1 LEISTYSDPDALLD
15 DLLTSTGP
23 GGGVGWQDLDFPDF
37 CEQYLVIQDK
47 YDQFVPFILNNVQR
61 HFYETVMA
69 SGNTKHL
76 ILKARRF
83 GFTTVIQAFNF
94 WQSMRQASRFMSMAH
109 DETTTQF
116 LREMARIFYDELPR
130 PLGVQREYNNYGQT
144 TYDNGSRTTI
154 KTAGSKVGG
163 RGGTFGGGIHASEV
177 AFWTDAR
184 SIMSGALQAVSPDA
198 WVFLESTP
206 NGAQGMFYEEV
217 QKALAGNSDFALH
230 FYPWFTYDE
239 YRIPLDP
246 GETLAYTDEE
256 TALVEKHNLTPAQ
269 IKWRRRKMREPEM
282 DVLFTQEYP
291 EDVETCFLTSG
302 NSAFPNVHLV
312 MGPPVQT
319 APIRGHEYVA
329 GLDWGQDANYSA
341 LSIMDATTK
350 QEVYLNRWRH
360 EPYSV
365 IRKNVIEACRFWN
378 VRLIKPER
386 NSMASNVEALQDEF
400 DARGGGVDVEPLV
413 MSNPVKHELV
423 TEFKSGYQEQG
434 LRLLDTRYG
443 KHEMSIFVKKQT
455 PTLLW
460 TYGAEGKDGG
470 DDQAQDDTV
479 IARLLTWRC
488 VINPGRLE
496 SAPAPDSFANYR
508 G

>member
-1 LEISTYSDPDALLD
+1 
-15 DLLTSTGP
+15 
-23 GGGVGWQDLDFPDF
+23 VGWQDLDFPDF

-61 HFYETVMA
+61 HFYETVIA

-217 QKALAGNSDFALH
+217 QKVLAGESDFALH
-230 FYPWFTYDE
+230 FYPWFMFDE
-239 YRIPLDP
+239 YQAALEP

-256 TALVEKHNLTPAQ
+256 AALVEKHNLTPAQ

-312 MGPPVQT
+312 MGGPYQDKPKPNRV
-319 APIRGHEYVA
+319 YVA
-329 GLDWGQDANYSA
+329 GLDWGQDENYTS
-341 LSIMDATTK
+341 LCIFDPDTFE
-350 QEVYLNRWRH
+350 EVYLDRWRH
-360 EPYSV
+360 MLYESIRAEV
-365 IRKNVIEACRFWN
+365 IKACQFWQ
-378 VRLIKPER
+378 VGFIVPEK
-386 NSMASNVEALQDEF
+386 NSMSDNVESLIRELSTASLKTT
-400 DARGGGVDVEPLV
+400 VEPFTMTL
-413 MSNPVKHELV
+413 PEKHNLV
-423 TEFKSGYQEQG
+423 TSFKEAYQQLG
-434 LRLLDTRYG
+434 MRLLDVSYA
-443 KHEMSIFVKKQT
+443 KHEMNIFVKKQT
-455 PTLLW
+455 ATNLW
-460 TYGAEGKDGG
+460 TYGAEGKGG
-470 DDQAQDDTV
+470 SDDEAQDDTV
-479 IARLLTWRC
+479 IARLLARYAMLRYQLTG
-488 VINPGRLE
+488 VTKT
-496 SAPAPDSFANYR
+496 SAPGLYR
-508 G
+508 TPSRPKRRGPLS